1 MKSITV
7 EFLAFYK
14 LQYEIVQ
21 DIDNGNNSLKMDCQ
35 EEG

>member
-1 MKSITV
+1 MRSIAV

-14 LQYEIVQ
+14 LHYEIVQ

-35 EEG
+35 KEG